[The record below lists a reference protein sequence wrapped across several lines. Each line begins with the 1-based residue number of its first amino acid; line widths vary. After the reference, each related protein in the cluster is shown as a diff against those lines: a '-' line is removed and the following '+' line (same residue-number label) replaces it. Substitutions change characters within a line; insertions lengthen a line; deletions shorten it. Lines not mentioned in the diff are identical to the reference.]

1 MNTRQRWEKWTAL
14 PLLVLSV
21 LFIVAWTIVVID
33 ESLSPQVANALRLT
47 LAVVWL
53 SFLAD
58 YLVRL
63 ITSSH
68 RGSFVR
74 KNLPDLLSVIFPVF
88 RPFRLM
94 TLLKELP
101 YFRARTASSTRVQ
114 FVAYALIFVLLFV
127 YSISLAVLQAE
138 RSSPDANI
146 TNFGDALWWACV
158 TIATVGYGDLY
169 PVTIMG
175 RLLSVLLMVGGIAI
189 VGVASATVISILN
202 ERLAH
207 AKHDR
212 AEQEAS
218 APEEPE
224 PLKPRDTLES

>member
-1 MNTRQRWEKWTAL
+1 MSPRQRWEKWTAL
-14 PLLVLSV
+14 PLLVLSLV
-21 LFIVAWTIVVID
+21 FIVAWTLYVID
-33 ESLSPQVANALRLT
+33 ESLSPQAMHVLRVT
-47 LAVVWL
+47 LIVVWL
-53 SFLAD
+53 SFLVD
-58 YLVRL
+58 YVVRL
-63 ITSSH
+63 VASRH
-68 RGSFVR
+68 RGQFVR
-74 KNLPDLLSVIFPVF
+74 QNVPDLLSVIFPVF

-94 TLLKELP
+94 TLLKEIP
-101 YFRARTASSTRVQ
+101 YFRSRTASSTRVQ

-138 RSSPDANI
+138 RGAPDANI

-202 ERLAH
+202 ERLSH

-212 AEQEAS
+212 AAAQS
-218 APEEPE
+218 DDRPESGPVE
-224 PLKPRDTLES
+224 PRDTLDA